1 MVNKIYKAQKERD
14 EAMMNRLKIA
24 NEERD
29 QALTKLRQKERGQEE
44 QDSLILCLFRNAFV
58 IVLRFLWKEIS

>member
-1 MVNKIYKAQKERD
+1 MKIQFTTCPEMVNKIYKAQKERD

-29 QALTKLRQKERGQEE
+29 QAVTKLRQKERGQEE
-44 QDSLILCLFRNAFV
+44 
-58 IVLRFLWKEIS
+58 

>member
-44 QDSLILCLFRNAFV
+44 QDSLILWLFRNAFSNLV
-58 IVLRFLWKEIS
+58 

>member
-14 EAMMNRLKIA
+14 EAMMSRLKIA

-44 QDSLILCLFRNAFV
+44 
-58 IVLRFLWKEIS
+58 